1 MKLNFFLLLC
11 CTGLVTVDVSHV
23 RTVHHQYYLIKIGA
37 TWSDA
42 QSYCRE
48 KYTDLA
54 TVVTDEDWIRL
65 KNEAISKGVES
76 YVWFGLYNAI
86 DSWRWSLNKLPLKNV
101 IFHNWSLGHP
111 NNYAA
116 EESCG
121 LFISG
126 GYWMDIDCTG
136 LRPFICYNAN
146 FSGASKFIAISSPYL
161 TWLDAQAY
169 CRTHHTDLAS
179 SLNSSDNNYLLQ
191 LRDIQGDSWFGLYR
205 DTWNW
210 SDGTIA
216 SNLPWGPGE
225 PYNSGGNENC
235 AMVASNLFYC
245 VSCTNLYHFFCHT
258 IIPVREQQLVRLQ
271 VKSDG
276 SVLDPAVQSSI
287 LEQIKQ
293 KLKEHGMLE
302 NTTVTW
308 RVRPDGNIFKKKNKN
323 DL

>member
-1 MKLNFFLLLC
+1 MSIIPAGTLDSRIISVEKK
-11 CTGLVTVDVSHV
+11 HV
-23 RTVHHQYYLIKIGA
+23 LPYVVVMHVHHQYYLIKIGA

-42 QSYCRE
+42 QSYCRV

-65 KNEAISKGVES
+65 KNEAISKGLGS

-101 IFHNWSLGHP
+101 IFHNWSP
-111 NNYAA
+111 AY
-116 EESCG
+116 
-121 LFISG
+121 
-126 GYWMDIDCTG
+126 
-136 LRPFICYNAN
+136 

-216 SNLPWGPGE
+216 SNLPWGHGE
-225 PYNSGGNENC
+225 PYDSGGNENC
-235 AMVASNLFYC
+235 AMVANNLFYS
-245 VSCTNLYHFFCHT
+245 VSCTNLFYFFCHT

-276 SVLDPAVQSSI
+276 SVLDPAVQWSI